1 MDLCDQCGNKSLMP
15 EHYSDVC
22 LCKKCSM
29 KLLSSTWKNKEYD
42 SNEEIDRQMEKV
54 IKLAGKYSYS
64 PKVIEGLSSFFSS
77 KKIDGLYR
85 KFSGGC
91 GQKIIVCSDRLII
104 KTEADFDI
112 KEIRK
117 AYKRMC
123 AGKRGAI
130 GIGDYVS
137 AQQATQI
144 VSMAI
149 GNIVPGRGFIKSGIK
164 ALGSGVASNAISG
177 NVSYNEKP
185 QKSETYEEN
194 GISYKKEKYLSYE
207 ITYPV
212 LNKNIK
218 DKSFVQYID
227 YQCYWCGYNRPTSD
241 PSDSYKGEPYDLQ
254 IYHKEWELPADI
266 EKQNISEI
274 TYTVYNKPGT
284 FVNEYQQAKIV
295 RQAQSNG
302 GYNPSPYITISGDC
316 NDIVYLAVIA
326 EYYGRADDNEN
337 SSILYQN
344 SFNDTIIGVKVKYND
359 ESVKEAYYI
368 LEFNENMPPKESD
381 KMFILYRLTLEE

>member
-1 MDLCDQCGNKSLMP
+1 M
-15 EHYSDVC
+15 
-22 LCKKCSM
+22 M
-29 KLLSSTWKNKEYD
+29 KFKNT
-42 SNEEIDRQMEKV
+42 
-54 IKLAGKYSYS
+54 
-64 PKVIEGLSSFFSS
+64 
-77 KKIDGLYR
+77 
-85 KFSGGC
+85 
-91 GQKIIVCSDRLII
+91 LII
-104 KTEADFDI
+104 FLGIIAIIFAGC
-112 KEIRK
+112 KEKK
-117 AYKRMC
+117 A
-123 AGKRGAI
+123 
-130 GIGDYVS
+130 
-137 AQQATQI
+137 THE
-144 VSMAI
+144 
-149 GNIVPGRGFIKSGIK
+149 SGII
-164 ALGSGVASNAISG
+164 A
-177 NVSYNEKP
+177 EP

-302 GYNPSPYITISGDC
+302 G
-316 NDIVYLAVIA
+316 
-326 EYYGRADDNEN
+326 
-337 SSILYQN
+337 
-344 SFNDTIIGVKVKYND
+344 
-359 ESVKEAYYI
+359 
-368 LEFNENMPPKESD
+368 
-381 KMFILYRLTLEE
+381 

>member
-1 MDLCDQCGNKSLMP
+1 MSTNRRYTLAVWEVIM
-15 EHYSDVC
+15 
-22 LCKKCSM
+22 M
-29 KLLSSTWKNKEYD
+29 KFKNT
-42 SNEEIDRQMEKV
+42 
-54 IKLAGKYSYS
+54 
-64 PKVIEGLSSFFSS
+64 
-77 KKIDGLYR
+77 
-85 KFSGGC
+85 
-91 GQKIIVCSDRLII
+91 LII
-104 KTEADFDI
+104 FLGVIAIIFAGC
-112 KEIRK
+112 KEKK
-117 AYKRMC
+117 A
-123 AGKRGAI
+123 
-130 GIGDYVS
+130 
-137 AQQATQI
+137 THE
-144 VSMAI
+144 
-149 GNIVPGRGFIKSGIK
+149 SGII
-164 ALGSGVASNAISG
+164 A
-177 NVSYNEKP
+177 EP

-295 RQAQSNG
+295 KQAQLNG
-302 GYNPSPYITISGDC
+302 GYNPSPRITISGDC

>member
-1 MDLCDQCGNKSLMP
+1 M
-15 EHYSDVC
+15 
-22 LCKKCSM
+22 
-29 KLLSSTWKNKEYD
+29 
-42 SNEEIDRQMEKV
+42 
-54 IKLAGKYSYS
+54 
-64 PKVIEGLSSFFSS
+64 
-77 KKIDGLYR
+77 
-85 KFSGGC
+85 
-91 GQKIIVCSDRLII
+91 
-104 KTEADFDI
+104 
-112 KEIRK
+112 
-117 AYKRMC
+117 
-123 AGKRGAI
+123 
-130 GIGDYVS
+130 
-137 AQQATQI
+137 
-144 VSMAI
+144 
-149 GNIVPGRGFIKSGIK
+149 
-164 ALGSGVASNAISG
+164 
-177 NVSYNEKP
+177 
-185 QKSETYEEN
+185 
-194 GISYKKEKYLSYE
+194 SYE

-254 IYHKEWELPADI
+254 IYHKEWELPVDI

>member
-1 MDLCDQCGNKSLMP
+1 M
-15 EHYSDVC
+15 
-22 LCKKCSM
+22 
-29 KLLSSTWKNKEYD
+29 
-42 SNEEIDRQMEKV
+42 
-54 IKLAGKYSYS
+54 
-64 PKVIEGLSSFFSS
+64 
-77 KKIDGLYR
+77 
-85 KFSGGC
+85 
-91 GQKIIVCSDRLII
+91 
-104 KTEADFDI
+104 
-112 KEIRK
+112 
-117 AYKRMC
+117 
-123 AGKRGAI
+123 
-130 GIGDYVS
+130 
-137 AQQATQI
+137 
-144 VSMAI
+144 
-149 GNIVPGRGFIKSGIK
+149 
-164 ALGSGVASNAISG
+164 
-177 NVSYNEKP
+177 
-185 QKSETYEEN
+185 
-194 GISYKKEKYLSYE
+194 

-218 DKSFVQYID
+218 CKSFVQYID
-227 YQCYWCGYNRPTSD
+227 YQCYGVDITDRQVTRAILI
-241 PSDSYKGEPYDLQ
+241 KVKPYDLQ

-302 GYNPSPYITISGDC
+302 GYNPSCPYITISGDC

>member
-1 MDLCDQCGNKSLMP
+1 MKNIITISGNLGSGKSTMGKILSENLNLSVYASGDVMRHLAQKKNMDIN
-15 EHYSDVC
+15 EFVEF
-22 LCKKCSM
+22 
-29 KLLSSTWKNKEYD
+29 LSSHKEYD
-42 SNEEIDRQMEKV
+42 ALIDNEVANIAKEKNNLLFV
-54 IKLAGKYSYS
+54 SRMAWYFIPQSFKVFLYVDESVGAERIINDKL
-64 PKVIEGLSSFFSS
+64 
-77 KKIDGLYR
+77 R
-85 KFSGGC
+85 
-91 GQKIIVCSDRLII
+91 
-104 KTEADFDI
+104 
-112 KEIRK
+112 
-117 AYKRMC
+117 
-123 AGKRGAI
+123 
-130 GIGDYVS
+130 
-137 AQQATQI
+137 
-144 VSMAI
+144 
-149 GNIVPGRGFIKSGIK
+149 
-164 ALGSGVASNAISG
+164 NA
-177 NVSYNEKP
+177 
-185 QKSETYEEN
+185 
-194 GISYKKEKYLSYE
+194 EKYLSYE